1 MKVLFVSSANK
12 KNRINTIVYR
22 QGESLK
28 KEGLNIQY
36 FSLKGKGLLG
46 YVKNVFTLRSF
57 LSKNKFDVIHAHYG
71 LCGIVSLLAKRKEK
85 LIVSLMGD
93 DILGSRDFVGKSTSS
108 GKIFIFINQ
117 IASKFYN
124 YIIVKSEEMKSQLNF
139 AENKIQVIP
148 NGVDF
153 DLFYRV
159 EKSIALEKI
168 NWTNERINLL
178 FLGDST
184 RPEKNYK
191 LAFDAVELLK
201 NKFKNLHL
209 HVVNNQPTVNLKFYY
224 SASNVLLLPSFHEG
238 SPNVIKEA
246 MSCNC
251 VIVATNVGDIKWLFG
266 NTPGYYLSTFDVSQF
281 SVAIENAIMY
291 SLNLSEPQG
300 KKRIVELALGSK
312 DIAQKIINVYKKQ
325 L

>member
-1 MKVLFVSSANK
+1 
-12 KNRINTIVYR
+12 
-22 QGESLK
+22 
-28 KEGLNIQY
+28 
-36 FSLKGKGLLG
+36 
-46 YVKNVFTLRSF
+46 
-57 LSKNKFDVIHAHYG
+57 
-71 LCGIVSLLAKRKEK
+71 
-85 LIVSLMGD
+85 
-93 DILGSRDFVGKSTSS
+93 
-108 GKIFIFINQ
+108 
-117 IASKFYN
+117 
-124 YIIVKSEEMKSQLNF
+124 MKSQLNF

-153 DLFYRV
+153 DLFYPV

-178 FLGDST
+178 FLGDFN

-191 LAFDAVELLK
+191 LAIDAVELLK

-209 HVVNNQPTVNLKFYY
+209 HVVNNQPTANLKFYY
-224 SASNVLLLPSFHEG
+224 SAANVLLLPSYHEG

-251 VIVATNVGDIKWLFG
+251 PIVATDVGDIKWLFG
-266 NTPGYYLSTFDVSQF
+266 NTPGYFLSTFDASQF
-281 SVAIENAIMY
+281 STAIEHAIKY

-300 KKRIVELALGSK
+300 KKRIVELSLNSK
-312 DIAQKIINVYKKQ
+312 DVAQKIINVYKKQ